1 LQSSGGEVDAIIQ
14 NGDEPGLDP
23 DLSSSSVYIE
33 LQNFSG
39 RSEKDRVK
47 GSMNDGEFLFICVL
61 QEEVL
66 RCSMRSK
73 RNWPEVIRWSYFST
87 LSGIVQCDGPLLSL
101 IFIYKTQTTLVI

>member
-1 LQSSGGEVDAIIQ
+1 MQSSGGEVDAIIQ

-47 GSMNDGEFLFICVL
+47 GSMNKGGIPVYMRASGGSVKV
-61 QEEVL
+61 QYEE
-66 RCSMRSK
+66 
-73 RNWPEVIRWSYFST
+73 
-87 LSGIVQCDGPLLSL
+87 
-101 IFIYKTQTTLVI
+101 